1 MSAQRD
7 AIMGL
12 IRTHSLLLM
21 LLVLIS
27 GAALA
32 QSLYR
37 YRDAQGNW
45 VYMDRKP
52 DTVQETRVEQLPIVS
67 EAATPPEIIKVLP
80 RTVDDRV
87 ELVADNACFC
97 PAEVAVR
104 LTQPANVAGFDE
116 DEKVSVI
123 AAREPTV
130 IANLKPANRSA
141 VMTFGYDYRAFLG
154 EPGVKHA
161 PMEPYRV
168 PFALSQKFMVTQAYP
183 DHVTHTDAASAYAV
197 DIALPVGTQIYAARA
212 GTVIEVASQF
222 FEATSDPD
230 KATQANIVRV
240 LHPDGTM
247 AIYAH
252 LNWDSIRV
260 RPGQIVKRGEYIA
273 DSGNTGV
280 SSGPHLH
287 FVVQRNAGLMHESL
301 PIEFA
306 GPGGKAVT
314 PRSGEPLVAY

>member
-1 MSAQRD
+1 MSSREA
-7 AIMGL
+7 AILGSM
-12 IRTHSLLLM
+12 RKRSLLVM
-21 LLVLIS
+21 LLLVS
-27 GAALA
+27 GTALA

-52 DTVQETRVEQLPIVS
+52 DTVQETQVEQLPMVS
-67 EAATPPEIIKVLP
+67 EEATPPELVKVLR

-87 ELVADNACFC
+87 ELVADNVCFC

-104 LTQPANVAGFDE
+104 LIQADNVSGFDE
-116 DEKVSVI
+116 DVKLTVI

-130 IANLKPANRSA
+130 IASLRPANKTA
-141 VMTFGYDYRAFLG
+141 VMTFGYEYRTLLG

-161 PMEPYRV
+161 PTEPYRA
-168 PFALSQKFMVTQAYP
+168 PFALSQMFMVTQAYP
-183 DHVTHTDAASAYAV
+183 DHVSHGDPASAYAV
-197 DIALPVGTQIYAARA
+197 DIAMPVGTQIYAARA

-222 FEATSDPD
+222 FEATQDLK
-230 KATQANIVRV
+230 KANQANIVRV

-280 SSGPHLH
+280 STGPHLH
-287 FVVQRNAGLMHESL
+287 FAVQRNAGLMHESL

-306 GPGGKAVT
+306 GPGGKTVT